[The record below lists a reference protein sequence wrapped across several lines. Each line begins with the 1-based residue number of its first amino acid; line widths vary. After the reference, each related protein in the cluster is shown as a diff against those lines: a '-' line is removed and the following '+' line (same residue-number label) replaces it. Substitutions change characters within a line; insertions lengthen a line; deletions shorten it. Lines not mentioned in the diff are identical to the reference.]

1 MKKENN
7 DVLSDE
13 LLRLA
18 AKQFADE
25 EGEKYY
31 KAALELNTQNLEMP
45 TEAQLNKFKKICA
58 KEFRKKKRTVKTRYR
73 VAVVVAVA
81 LFAFNIS
88 VVSVPAM
95 RQFITNFLI
104 EITDTH
110 SKIKISD
117 SEAKGREKSLK
128 NNKYRIKFDKEY
140 SVNYLPEGYYVSK
153 EVKTP
158 TSFTVNYEDE
168 KGGKILFQQHLDYM
182 VTNADSENANI
193 ENVDINGNRGI
204 LYSEKEYKIIIWK
217 SKEYFLQ
224 LTSENVSVNE
234 LIKIAKNV
242 K

>member
-7 DVLSDE
+7 DVFSDE

-45 TEAQLNKFKKICA
+45 TEAQLSKFKKICA

-95 RQFITNFLI
+95 RQFIANFLI

-117 SEAKGREKSLK
+117 SEAKEREKSLK

>member
-7 DVLSDE
+7 DVFSDE

-45 TEAQLNKFKKICA
+45 TEAQLSKFKKICA

-117 SEAKGREKSLK
+117 SEAKEREKSLK

>member
-7 DVLSDE
+7 DVFSDE

-45 TEAQLNKFKKICA
+45 TEAQLSKFKKICA

-117 SEAKGREKSLK
+117 SEAKEREKSLK

-217 SKEYFLQ
+217 SKECFLQ
-224 LTSENVSVNE
+224 LTSENVSENE